1 MAVVRSN
8 ISTNAGV
15 RDQYIEG
22 VKLLKKEASGRTTDE
37 FGIPGAARSVSTYDL
52 FVVWHV
58 TAMMIETPP
67 GNPAQRNAAHR
78 GPIFAPWHRVMLMV
92 FEQNLQRVL
101 NDANFGLPYWNWAE
115 DGDLPPQEQSSAAI
129 WGADCMGGEGNP
141 VATGPFAF
149 HASDPSA
156 FRVRISTNI
165 SGELRSVNR
174 GLRRAFGVST
184 DALPRTAH
192 VTNALA
198 LSPYDS
204 PDWDADA
211 NSFRN
216 RIEGWMNDD
225 GVSAT
230 SMHNLVHVWIGGEM
244 LLGSSPNDPVFFLNH
259 CNIDRLWESWM
270 SRNERVYVPDMTAGA
285 DLKGHRIDDPISSPL
300 GRSATPRETLD
311 VSAIYEYDALV

>member
-1 MAVVRSN
+1 MAVVRKDILKDAN
-8 ISTNAGV
+8 I

-22 VKLLKKEASGRTTDE
+22 VKLLKKEPSGRTTDE

-92 FEQNLQRVL
+92 FEQNLQRAL
-101 NDANFGLPYWNWAE
+101 GDSNFGLPYWDWAE
-115 DGDLPPQEQSSAAI
+115 NGDLPSEQQAAAAI
-129 WGADCMGGEGNP
+129 WGVDCMGGDGNP
-141 VATGPFAF
+141 VSTGPFAF
-149 HASDPSA
+149 RASDPSA

-174 GLRRAFGVST
+174 GLRRAFGVSAN
-184 DALPRTAH
+184 ALPKTAH
-192 VTNALA
+192 VADALA
-198 LSPYDS
+198 LTDYDA
-204 PDWDADA
+204 PDWNAET
-211 NSFRN
+211 NCFRN
-216 RIEGWMNDD
+216 CVEGWMDD
-225 GVSAT
+225 EGVSQT
-230 SMHNLVHVWIGGEM
+230 WLHNLVHVWIGGEM
-244 LLGSSPNDPVFFLNH
+244 LLASSPNDPVFFLNH

-270 SRNERVYVPDMTAGA
+270 SRNGRVYLPDMTAGA

-300 GRSATPRETLD
+300 GGSVTPRQTLD
-311 VSAIYEYDALV
+311 VSAIYQYDALV